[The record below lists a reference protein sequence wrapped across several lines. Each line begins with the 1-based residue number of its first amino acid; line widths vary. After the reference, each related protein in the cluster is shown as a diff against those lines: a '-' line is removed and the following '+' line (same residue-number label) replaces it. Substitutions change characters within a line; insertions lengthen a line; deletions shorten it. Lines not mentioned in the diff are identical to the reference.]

1 MLKIYLSPAWD
12 QEILR
17 VQVKICTPAEFKSS
31 LGFLSTELKRTV
43 SQATLYTRFIR
54 EKCFANYLGSVLQMN
69 NSRGKGGGALLQG
82 SYNEE
87 ESAQSFAQALM
98 EWRNSGKEEKMQ
110 KNPTNAKSM
119 RILFESFLH
128 LVIDCS

>member
-1 MLKIYLSPAWD
+1 
-12 QEILR
+12 
-17 VQVKICTPAEFKSS
+17 
-31 LGFLSTELKRTV
+31 
-43 SQATLYTRFIR
+43 
-54 EKCFANYLGSVLQMN
+54 MN
-69 NSRGKGGGALLQG
+69 NSRGKDGGALLQG

-128 LVIDCS
+128 LVIGCS

>member
-1 MLKIYLSPAWD
+1 MK
-12 QEILR
+12 
-17 VQVKICTPAEFKSS
+17 
-31 LGFLSTELKRTV
+31 
-43 SQATLYTRFIR
+43 
-54 EKCFANYLGSVLQMN
+54 KCFANYLGSVLQMN
-69 NSRGKGGGALLQG
+69 DSRGKGGGVLLQG

-110 KNPTNAKSM
+110 KNPTNAKSR

-128 LVIDCS
+128 LVIGCS